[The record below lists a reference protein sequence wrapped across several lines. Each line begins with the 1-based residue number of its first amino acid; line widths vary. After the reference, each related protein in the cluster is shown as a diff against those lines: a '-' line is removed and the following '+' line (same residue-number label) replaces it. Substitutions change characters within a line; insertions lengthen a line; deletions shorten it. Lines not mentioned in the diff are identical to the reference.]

1 MALRAEDGEE
11 LWNVKT
17 GKEVLYGL
25 AIHEDYQDPRCH
37 AETIHFMDEM
47 IMMDKIFSDMFDD
60 DDESMEDIIS
70 QEEAIREE
78 DDDENIEPGK
88 LRNFYHLRL
97 RFLALNKILCLLFY
111 FWRTY

>member
-1 MALRAEDGEE
+1 MQIDLSFFSTEGGQTMALRAEDGEE

-78 DDDENIEPGK
+78 EDDENIEPGK
-88 LRNFYHLRL
+88 LRNFLSS
-97 RFLALNKILCLLFY
+97 
-111 FWRTY
+111 